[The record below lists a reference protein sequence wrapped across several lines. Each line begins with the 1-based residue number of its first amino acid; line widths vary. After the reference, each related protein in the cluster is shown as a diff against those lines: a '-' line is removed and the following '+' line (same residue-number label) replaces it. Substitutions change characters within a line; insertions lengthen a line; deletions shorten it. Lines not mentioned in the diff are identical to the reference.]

1 MNKSCCN
8 TRKAH
13 HSEDF
18 KKKLINRMSRIEGQV
33 RGIKKMIEEDSY
45 CDDVLT
51 QIAATK
57 SALSAVSQQLFEAHL
72 NSCILEQI
80 HSGQDEVMDE
90 LKETVRK
97 MLK

>member
-13 HSEDF
+13 HSDEF
-18 KKKLINRMSRIEGQV
+18 KKKLSNRMSRIEGQV
-33 RGIKKMIEEDSY
+33 RGIQKMISEDNY

-51 QIAATK
+51 QIAAVK
-57 SALSAVSQQLFEAHL
+57 SALSSVSQQLFEAHL

-80 HSGQDEVMDE
+80 HSGQDEVMNE
-90 LKETVRK
+90 LKETVKK